1 MQSAVQNLQL
11 DHSPHDRQRR
21 VITSLIVMLVMAMWT
36 ENMSIK
42 EHKAY
47 FDTDSKSIG
56 INNRCSACISH
67 DLNDFVGEVHKSDRV
82 IKGFAGT
89 RTTNV
94 KKGTVL
100 WKWEDDMGQVH
111 EFLIPNSYYVPQG
124 GCRLLSPQHWVK
136 TQRDTKP
143 KMGTKENNDG
153 VDPLVQYADD
163 SD

>member
-1 MQSAVQNLQL
+1 MQSALQKL
-11 DHSPHDRQRR
+11 QPDHSLHDRQRR
-21 VITSLIVMLVMAMWT
+21 VITSLIVMSVMVMRT

-47 FDTDSKSIG
+47 FDTNSKSIS
-56 INNRCSACISH
+56 IDNQCSACILH

-94 KKGTVL
+94 KKGTIL
-100 WKWEDDMGQVH
+100 WKWEVDMRQVH
-111 EFLIPNSYYVPQG
+111 EFLIPNSYYVPKG
-124 GCRLLSPQHWVK
+124 GCRLLSPQHWAE

-143 KMGTKENNDG
+143 K
-153 VDPLVQYADD
+153 V
-163 SD
+163 